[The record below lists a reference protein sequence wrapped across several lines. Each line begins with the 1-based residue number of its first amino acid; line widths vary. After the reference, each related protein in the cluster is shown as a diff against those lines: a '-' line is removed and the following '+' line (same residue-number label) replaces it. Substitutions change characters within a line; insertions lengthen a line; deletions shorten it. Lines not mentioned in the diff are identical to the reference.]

1 MFDFPIPESCLFHS
15 FLGDGLNG
23 LGSGQGPAKPL
34 HIPNGVSMLFALLI
48 GPGGSGGAGFTGAAG
63 TARGGGGG
71 GGSGAMTRILIP
83 AKLLPPTIYVRPGA
97 GSVRVNGSSGT
108 ASTITLLPNLGGSQS
123 VEDLVAIAN
132 AGGNGGNGSATGG
145 GAAGAAGAVQASN
158 AIMLGNLGMWVSL
171 AGQAGIVGGSHTGA
185 AGGAQT
191 WGTGGIPVSGGA
203 AGGGVGT
210 ANTDFAGG
218 ALTGQNAS
226 FATRFPA
233 MPNIAA
239 GVAAAGNGNN
249 GMSFFYGRGPM
260 RACGGSGGGTAGA
273 AGTGGRGGDGGI
285 GSGGGGGGG
294 GVTGGDGGN
303 GGPGWVGIWM
313 W

>member
-1 MFDFPIPESCLFHS
+1 MNDFPIPESCLFYE
-15 FLGDGLNG
+15 FRGDNNLAGTGTNLVRHLN
-23 LGSGQGPAKPL
+23 
-34 HIPNGVSMLFALLI
+34 IPNGVSMLYALLI
-48 GPGGSGGAGFTGAAG
+48 GPGGAGGNGFTGAAG

-71 GGSGAMTRILIP
+71 GGSGAITRILIP
-83 AKLLPPTIYVRPGA
+83 AKILPPTIYVLPGQGGTNFA
-97 GSVRVNGSSGT
+97 GT
-108 ASTITLLPNLGGSQS
+108 AVSSRITLLPATGGSS
-123 VEDLVAIAN
+123 AVEDNIAS
-132 AGGNGGNGSATGG
+132 ASGGGNGGNGSGTGG
-145 GAAGAAGAVQASN
+145 GAAGTGGAAMAANGT
-158 AIMLGNLGMWVSL
+158 MLGNFGLWVSV
-171 AGQAGIVGGSHTGA
+171 AGQNGIVGGAQTGA

-191 WGTGGIPVSGGA
+191 WGTGGIPISGGA

-226 FATRFPA
+226 FATRFPG

-249 GMSFFYGRGPM
+249 GMSFHYGRGPI

-273 AGTGGRGGDGGI
+273 AGTGGRGGDGGF

-294 GVTGGDGGN
+294 GVTGGGGGN
-303 GGPGWVGIWM
+303 GGPGWIGIWM